1 MTGLQNAWKDTRV
14 RNEEHKWWNSLEDEF
29 NNSCRDLGVAG
40 ISEKCRRKEINQAY
54 KHFYGG

>member
-1 MTGLQNAWKDTRV
+1 MQNAWKDTRV

-40 ISEKCRRKEINQAY
+40 ISEKCRRKAIKQAY